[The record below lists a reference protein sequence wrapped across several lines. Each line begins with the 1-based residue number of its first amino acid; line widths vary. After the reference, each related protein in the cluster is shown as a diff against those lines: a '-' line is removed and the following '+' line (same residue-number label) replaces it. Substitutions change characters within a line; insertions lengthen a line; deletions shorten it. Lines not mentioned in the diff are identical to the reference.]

1 MSEKKIYVGNGKK
14 NPKYDLINFSICI
27 DDLPEEHING
37 GKNGKKYIKLTM
49 SQNYKGEVDK
59 FGNTHNVT
67 VNTWKPETK
76 QAPDEYRANNTV
88 PGTGFT
94 PPPAPED
101 DLPF

>member
-27 DDLPEEHING
+27 DDLPEQYING

-67 VNTWKPETK
+67 VNTWKPDTVQQSTQSHGVEGFNI
-76 QAPDEYRANNTV
+76 PDI
-88 PGTGFT
+88 
-94 PPPAPED
+94 PPPAED
-101 DLPF
+101 PSGLPF